1 MTKLLKYDH
10 PYLHELDKNFKEI
23 PKGIFVYFCLV
34 IWGKNKNIFTPH
46 FIYQELKKHK
56 KGLFS

>member
-1 MTKLLKYDH
+1 MTKLLKYEH

-34 IWGKNKNIFTPH
+34 IWGKK
-46 FIYQELKKHK
+46 
-56 KGLFS
+56 